1 MNRLIKL
8 VVFVGLLCFPMRI
21 EAQYQ
26 LIELADVQLAK
37 SLSATIQAPTGAP
50 VMKAVVQEF
59 SADWKNVLRL
69 GSTDT
74 HGRFSF
80 APAQGRTI
88 YFIQISAPGFDPL
101 RFRLHVDTKRGERL
115 KLKLTVAT

>member
-1 MNRLIKL
+1 MAKAY
-8 VVFVGLLCFPMRI
+8 GLLSMPVR
-21 EAQYQ
+21 
-26 LIELADVQLAK
+26 
-37 SLSATIQAPTGAP
+37 SAICVSVPIQPI
-50 VMKAVVQEF
+50 VQEF
-59 SADWKNVLRL
+59 SSDWKTVLRL

-80 APAQGRTI
+80 APAPHRTI

-101 RFRLHVDTKRGERL
+101 RFRLQVDTTRGADL